1 MNYCV
6 YYQAYVEP
14 RSAWYLTAVLRSF
27 EHLVFDRTL
36 DVKNSIFEF
45 FVPPHLEKYFV
56 EVMNAMEQEGVVRN
70 IQKLPNR
77 FQSEEIDV

>member
-1 MNYCV
+1 MNYCT

-14 RSAWYLTAVLRSF
+14 RHAWYLTAVLRSF

-45 FVPPHLEKYFV
+45 FVPPQLESYFV
-56 EVMNAMEQEGVVRN
+56 EIMNAMEQEGIVSN

-77 FQSEEIDV
+77 FESEDLNS